1 VTGVYLVE
9 KEHFDAY
16 KATQVVKKK
25 AAKKKKR
32 QKALG
37 GLSVKRHGT
46 MGNADASQAQ

>member
-1 VTGVYLVE
+1 ME

-25 AAKKKKR
+25 AVKKKKR

-46 MGNADASQAQ
+46 MGTADASQAQ